1 VVLARDPGAA
11 REHVDG
17 VDLRTDVRERHRHHP
32 PGGTLKP
39 LVRLQPV
46 GRTLLPFGAK
56 PVAGLRLELVTTTLN
71 VAGST

>member
-11 REHVDG
+11 REHVPAPTFVNATG
-17 VDLRTDVRERHRHHP
+17 TIPHP